1 MQTYI
6 AFNDILNVTNPED
19 SDVFSFMAGSPAFDY
34 LFAGGSAYSPSFE
47 PMPNLASLFI
57 SQSYSLTLSLLDLN
71 EDYAELALLPMQILI
86 FREWNKR
93 VRDEAAEAAGEEI
106 DDAVKKAVE
115 KARGVLRERDKD
127 FASPDGRTMGRSG
140 AVSGEFLRELS
151 EERKKGALRAALQ
164 GYAMNKWG
172 PLGAIAAGWAYDGQ
186 IGAATIHDV
195 VTASLKKEIVSL
207 GVQTLSKALG
217 VTSAFGTLAIGF
229 ALDSLFTETFEVMS
243 GLDNHFGFG
252 GDLAGFTSKGEP
264 MYEQKIGFLDGVKR
278 ALGFDIGRIELE
290 NQYGQTVG
298 YEWKGKKFE
307 YARPIEKF
315 SDYLNTP
322 ARDMGLTRANRFM
335 DAGSIMS
342 RMNQSYSRSQ
352 IEKALEKTTFGSI
365 AGFKPDGFSPF
376 GKQLYSAAF
385 DDIMDAV
392 APVVAKMQ
400 YGGGGMQRQ
409 RTDKSTFEGFMG
421 SRFGQTTYGTL
432 KNVSGSWFGKKEMKE
447 LYDRGFFGNYGDR
460 DSRGG
465 INNTGAHSRGGAMAA
480 EAAEKA
486 GKSGSISS
494 AMNSG
499 GRSNSSGNRR
509 GGNISGTTGYGKTSR
524 GEKSRQRQTEKN
536 SSNNKNGSN
545 GKK

>member
-1 MQTYI
+1 
-6 AFNDILNVTNPED
+6 
-19 SDVFSFMAGSPAFDY
+19 
-34 LFAGGSAYSPSFE
+34 
-47 PMPNLASLFI
+47 
-57 SQSYSLTLSLLDLN
+57 
-71 EDYAELALLPMQILI
+71 
-86 FREWNKR
+86 
-93 VRDEAAEAAGEEI
+93 
-106 DDAVKKAVE
+106 
-115 KARGVLRERDKD
+115 
-127 FASPDGRTMGRSG
+127 
-140 AVSGEFLRELS
+140 
-151 EERKKGALRAALQ
+151 
-164 GYAMNKWG
+164 
-172 PLGAIAAGWAYDGQ
+172 
-186 IGAATIHDV
+186 
-195 VTASLKKEIVSL
+195 
-207 GVQTLSKALG
+207 
-217 VTSAFGTLAIGF
+217 
-229 ALDSLFTETFEVMS
+229 
-243 GLDNHFGFG
+243 
-252 GDLAGFTSKGEP
+252 
-264 MYEQKIGFLDGVKR
+264 
-278 ALGFDIGRIELE
+278 
-290 NQYGQTVG
+290 
-298 YEWKGKKFE
+298 
-307 YARPIEKF
+307 
-315 SDYLNTP
+315 
-322 ARDMGLTRANRFM
+322 M

-342 RMNQSYSRSQ
+342 KMNQSYSRSQ
-352 IEKALEKTTFGSI
+352 IETALEKSTFGSI

-392 APVVAKMQ
+392 APAVAKMQ

-480 EAAEKA
+480 EAADKA
-486 GKSGSISS
+486 GKSGSVSS

-499 GRSNSSGNRR
+499 RTNSSGNRR

>member
-1 MQTYI
+1 
-6 AFNDILNVTNPED
+6 
-19 SDVFSFMAGSPAFDY
+19 MAGSAAFDY

-93 VRDEAAEAAGEEI
+93 ARDEAAEAAGEEI
-106 DDAVKKAVE
+106 ENAVSKAVE
-115 KARGVLRERDKD
+115 KARDILRERDKD
-127 FASPDGRTMGRSG
+127 FAGPEGRTMGRSG
-140 AVSGEFLRELS
+140 AVSGEFLRELA

-164 GYAMNKWG
+164 GYTMNKWG

-186 IGAATIHDV
+186 ISAATIHDV

-217 VTSAFGTLAIGF
+217 ITSAFGTLAIGL

-264 MYEQKIGFLDGVKR
+264 MYEQKIDFLDGVKR
-278 ALGFDIGRIELE
+278 SLGFDIGRIELE

-322 ARDMGLTRANRFM
+322 ARNMGLTRANRFM

-342 RMNQSYSRSQ
+342 RMNQGYSRSQ
-352 IEKALEKTTFGSI
+352 IERALEKSTFGSV

-376 GKQLYSAAF
+376 GRQLYSAAF
-385 DDIMDAV
+385 DDIADAV
-392 APVVAKMQ
+392 APAIAKTQ
-400 YGGGGMQRQ
+400 QGGGMQRLG
-409 RTDKSTFEGFMG
+409 TNKNTFEGFAG
-421 SRFGQTTYGTL
+421 SRFGQTAYNYHGYSRWGKTL
-432 KNVSGSWFGKKEMKE
+432 GMQKFKEDYE
-447 LYDRGFFGNYGDR
+447 RGFFGNREVG
-460 DSRGG
+460 SRGG
-465 INNTGAHSRGGAMAA
+465 INGTGAHSRGGVMAA
-480 EAAEKA
+480 EAADKA
-486 GKSGSISS
+486 GKSGSVSG

-499 GRSNSSGNRR
+499 RANSSGNRR
-509 GGNISGTTGYGKTSR
+509 GGNISGTTGNGKTSR
-524 GEKSRQRQTEKN
+524 GEKSRQRQAERN
-536 SSNNKNGSN
+536 SGGNKS

>member
-19 SDVFSFMAGSPAFDY
+19 SDVFSFMAGSAAFDY
-34 LFAGGSAYSPSFE
+34 LLAGGSAYSPSFE

-93 VRDEAAEAAGEEI
+93 ARDEAAEAAGEEI
-106 DDAVKKAVE
+106 ENAVSKAVE
-115 KARGVLRERDKD
+115 KARDILRERDKD
-127 FASPDGRTMGRSG
+127 FAGPEGRTMGRSG
-140 AVSGEFLRELS
+140 AVSGEFLRELA

-186 IGAATIHDV
+186 ISAATIHDV

-217 VTSAFGTLAIGF
+217 ITSAFGTIAIGF

-264 MYEQKIGFLDGVKR
+264 MYEQKIDFLDGVKR
-278 ALGFDIGRIELE
+278 SLGFDIGRIELE

-298 YEWKGKKFE
+298 YEWRGKKFE

-342 RMNQSYSRSQ
+342 RMNQNYSRSQ
-352 IEKALEKTTFGSI
+352 IERALEKSTFGSV

-376 GKQLYSAAF
+376 GRQLYSAAF
-385 DDIMDAV
+385 DDIADAV
-392 APVVAKMQ
+392 APAIAKTQ
-400 YGGGGMQRQ
+400 QGGGMQRLG
-409 RTDKSTFEGFMG
+409 TNKNTFEGFAG
-421 SRFGQTTYGTL
+421 SRFGQTAYNYHGYSRWGKTL
-432 KNVSGSWFGKKEMKE
+432 GMQKFKEDYE
-447 LYDRGFFGNYGDR
+447 RGFFGNREVG
-460 DSRGG
+460 SRGG
-465 INNTGAHSRGGAMAA
+465 INGTGAHSRGGAAAA
-480 EAAEKA
+480 EAADKA
-486 GKSGSISS
+486 GKSGSVSG

-499 GRSNSSGNRR
+499 GRANSSGNRR

-524 GEKSRQRQTEKN
+524 GEKSRQRQAERN
-536 SSNNKNGSN
+536 SGGNKS

>member
-1 MQTYI
+1 
-6 AFNDILNVTNPED
+6 
-19 SDVFSFMAGSPAFDY
+19 MAGSAAFDY
-34 LFAGGSAYSPSFE
+34 LLAGGSAYSPSFE

-57 SQSYSLTLSLLDLN
+57 SQSYSLTLSILDLN

-93 VRDEAAEAAGEEI
+93 ARDEAAEAAGEEI
-106 DDAVKKAVE
+106 ENAVSKAVE
-115 KARGVLRERDKD
+115 KARDILRERDKD
-127 FASPDGRTMGRSG
+127 FAGPEGRTMGRSG
-140 AVSGEFLRELS
+140 AVSGEFLRELA

-186 IGAATIHDV
+186 ISAATIHDV

-217 VTSAFGTLAIGF
+217 ITSAFGTIAIGF
-229 ALDSLFTETFEVMS
+229 ALNSLFTETFEVMS

-264 MYEQKIGFLDGVKR
+264 MYEQKIDFLDGVKR
-278 ALGFDIGRIELE
+278 SLGFDIGRIELE
-290 NQYGQTVG
+290 NEYGQTVG

-342 RMNQSYSRSQ
+342 RMNQSFSRSQ
-352 IEKALEKTTFGSI
+352 IERALEKSTFGSV

-376 GKQLYSAAF
+376 GRQLYSAAF
-385 DDIMDAV
+385 DDIADAV
-392 APVVAKMQ
+392 APAIAKMQ
-400 YGGGGMQRQ
+400 QGGMQRLG
-409 RTDKSTFEGFMG
+409 TNKNTFEGFVG
-421 SRFGQTTYGTL
+421 SRFGQTAYNYHGYSRWGKTL
-432 KNVSGSWFGKKEMKE
+432 GMQKFKEDYE
-447 LYDRGFFGNYGDR
+447 RGFFGNREVG
-460 DSRGG
+460 SRGG
-465 INNTGAHSRGGAMAA
+465 INGTGAHSRGGAAAA
-480 EAAEKA
+480 EAADKA
-486 GKSGSISS
+486 GKSGSVSG

-499 GRSNSSGNRR
+499 GRANSSGNRR
-509 GGNISGTTGYGKTSR
+509 GGNIGGTTGSGKTSR
-524 GEKSRQRQTEKN
+524 GEKSRQRQAERN
-536 SSNNKNGSN
+536 SGSN
-545 GKK
+545 KSGKK

>member
-6 AFNDILNVTNPED
+6 AFNDVLNVTNPED
-19 SDVFSFMAGSPAFDY
+19 SDVFSFMAGSGAFDY
-34 LFAGGSAYSPSFE
+34 FLAGSSAYSPSFE

-57 SQSYSLTLSLLDLN
+57 SQSYSLTLSILDLN

-86 FREWNKR
+86 FREWSKR
-93 VRDEAAEAAGEEI
+93 ARDEAAEAAGEEI
-106 DDAVKKAVE
+106 EDAVSKAVD
-115 KARGVLRERDKD
+115 KARDILRERDKD
-127 FASPDGRTMGRSG
+127 FASAEGRTIGRSG
-140 AVSGEFLRELS
+140 AVSGEFLRELA

-186 IGAATIHDV
+186 ISVATIHDV
-195 VTASLKKEIVSL
+195 VTASLKKEMVSL
-207 GVQTLSKALG
+207 GVQTLSKAFG
-217 VTSAFGTLAIGF
+217 ITSAFGTIAIGF
-229 ALDSLFTETFEVMS
+229 ALNSLFTETFEVMS

-307 YARPIEKF
+307 YAHPIEKF

-342 RMNQSYSRSQ
+342 RMNQNYSRSQ
-352 IEKALEKTTFGSI
+352 IERALEKSTFGSV

-385 DDIMDAV
+385 DDVLDAV
-392 APVVAKMQ
+392 ETAIAKMQ
-400 YGGGGMQRQ
+400 YGAASSQTVGAN
-409 RTDKSTFEGFMG
+409 KSTFEGFAG
-421 SRFGQTTYGTL
+421 SRFGQTAYEYHGYSRWGKTL
-432 KNVSGSWFGKKEMKE
+432 GMQKFKEDYE
-447 LYDRGFFGNYGDR
+447 RGFFGNYGNK

-480 EAAEKA
+480 EAADKA
-486 GKSGSISS
+486 GKSGSVSG
-494 AMNSG
+494 AMN
-499 GRSNSSGNRR
+499 SGNRR
-509 GGNISGTTGYGKTSR
+509 GGNIGGTTGYGKTSR
-524 GEKSRQRQTEKN
+524 GEKSRERQSQRN
-536 SSNNKNGSN
+536 SGGGVS

>member
-6 AFNDILNVTNPED
+6 AFNDVLNVTNPED
-19 SDVFSFMAGSPAFDY
+19 SDVFSFMAGAPAFDY

-57 SQSYSLTLSLLDLN
+57 SQSYSLTLSILDLN

-86 FREWNKR
+86 FREWSKR
-93 VRDEAAEAAGEEI
+93 ARDEAAEAAGEEI
-106 DDAVKKAVE
+106 EDAVSKAVD
-115 KARGVLRERDKD
+115 KARDILRERDKD
-127 FASPDGRTMGRSG
+127 FAGPEGRTMGRSG
-140 AVSGEFLRELS
+140 AVSGEFLRELA

-172 PLGAIAAGWAYDGQ
+172 PLAAIAAGWAYDGQ
-186 IGAATIHDV
+186 ISVATIHDV
-195 VTASLKKEIVSL
+195 VTASIKKEMVSL
-207 GVQTLSKALG
+207 GVQTLSKAFG
-217 VTSAFGTLAIGF
+217 ITSAFGTIAIGF
-229 ALDSLFTETFEVMS
+229 ALNSLFTETFEVMS

-252 GDLAGFTSKGEP
+252 GDLAGFTSRGEP

-298 YEWKGKKFE
+298 YEWRGKKFE
-307 YARPIEKF
+307 YAHPIEKF

-342 RMNQSYSRSQ
+342 RMNQSFSRSQ
-352 IEKALEKTTFGSI
+352 IETALEKSTFGSV

-376 GKQLYSAAF
+376 GRQLYSAAF

-392 APVVAKMQ
+392 ETAITKMQ
-400 YGGGGMQRQ
+400 YGAASS
-409 RTDKSTFEGFMG
+409 RTVGVNKSTFEGFAG
-421 SRFGQTTYGTL
+421 SRFGQTAYEYHGYSRWGKTL
-432 KNVSGSWFGKKEMKE
+432 GMQKFKEDYE
-447 LYDRGFFGNYGDR
+447 RGFFGNYGNK

-480 EAAEKA
+480 EAADKA
-486 GKSGSISS
+486 GKSGSVSS

-499 GRSNSSGNRR
+499 RANSSGNRR
-509 GGNISGTTGYGKTSR
+509 GGNIGGTTGYGKTSR
-524 GEKSRQRQTEKN
+524 GEKSRERQAERN
-536 SSNNKNGSN
+536 SGGNKS

>member
-6 AFNDILNVTNPED
+6 AFNDVLNVTNPED
-19 SDVFSFMAGSPAFDY
+19 SDVFSFMAGSGAFDY
-34 LFAGGSAYSPSFE
+34 FLAGGSAYSPSFE

-57 SQSYSLTLSLLDLN
+57 SQSYSLTLSILDLN

-86 FREWNKR
+86 FREWSKR
-93 VRDEAAEAAGEEI
+93 ARDEAAEAAGEEI
-106 DDAVKKAVE
+106 EDAVSKAVD
-115 KARGVLRERDKD
+115 KARDILRERDKD
-127 FASPDGRTMGRSG
+127 FASAEGRTIGRSG
-140 AVSGEFLRELS
+140 AVSGEFLRELA

-186 IGAATIHDV
+186 ISVATIHDV
-195 VTASLKKEIVSL
+195 VTASLKKEMVSL
-207 GVQTLSKALG
+207 GVQTLSKAFG
-217 VTSAFGTLAIGF
+217 ITSAFGTIAIGF
-229 ALDSLFTETFEVMS
+229 ALNSLFTETFEVMS

-264 MYEQKIGFLDGVKR
+264 MYEQKIGLLDGVKR

-307 YARPIEKF
+307 YAHPIEKF

-342 RMNQSYSRSQ
+342 RMNQNYSRSQ
-352 IEKALEKTTFGSI
+352 IERALEKSTFGSV

-385 DDIMDAV
+385 DDVLDAV
-392 APVVAKMQ
+392 ETAIAKMQ
-400 YGGGGMQRQ
+400 YGAASSQTVGAN
-409 RTDKSTFEGFMG
+409 KSTFEGFAG
-421 SRFGQTTYGTL
+421 SRFGQTAYEYHGYSRWGKTL
-432 KNVSGSWFGKKEMKE
+432 GMQKFKED
-447 LYDRGFFGNYGDR
+447 YARGFFGNYGNK

-480 EAAEKA
+480 EAADKA
-486 GKSGSISS
+486 GKSGSVSG
-494 AMNSG
+494 AMN
-499 GRSNSSGNRR
+499 SGNRR
-509 GGNISGTTGYGKTSR
+509 GGNIGGTTGYGKTSR
-524 GEKSRQRQTEKN
+524 GEKSRERQSQRN
-536 SSNNKNGSN
+536 SGGGVS

>member
-6 AFNDILNVTNPED
+6 AFNDVLNVTNPED
-19 SDVFSFMAGSPAFDY
+19 SDVFSFMAGSGAFDY
-34 LFAGGSAYSPSFE
+34 FLAGGSAYSPSFE

-57 SQSYSLTLSLLDLN
+57 SQSYSLTLSILDLN

-86 FREWNKR
+86 FREWSKR
-93 VRDEAAEAAGEEI
+93 ARDEAAEAAGEEI
-106 DDAVKKAVE
+106 EDAVSKAVD
-115 KARGVLRERDKD
+115 KARDILRERDKD
-127 FASPDGRTMGRSG
+127 FASAEGRTIGRSG
-140 AVSGEFLRELS
+140 AVSGEFLRELA

-186 IGAATIHDV
+186 ISVATIHDV
-195 VTASLKKEIVSL
+195 VTASLKKEMVSL
-207 GVQTLSKALG
+207 GVQTLSKAFG
-217 VTSAFGTLAIGF
+217 ITSAFGTIAIGF
-229 ALDSLFTETFEVMS
+229 ALNSLFTETFEVMS

-307 YARPIEKF
+307 YAHPIEKF

-342 RMNQSYSRSQ
+342 RMNQNYSRSQ
-352 IEKALEKTTFGSI
+352 IERALEKSTFGSV

-385 DDIMDAV
+385 DDILDAV
-392 APVVAKMQ
+392 ETAIAKMQ
-400 YGGGGMQRQ
+400 YGAASSQTVGAN
-409 RTDKSTFEGFMG
+409 KSTFEGFAG
-421 SRFGQTTYGTL
+421 SRFGQTAYEYHGYSRWGKTL
-432 KNVSGSWFGKKEMKE
+432 GMQKFKEDYE
-447 LYDRGFFGNYGDR
+447 RGFFGNYGNK

-480 EAAEKA
+480 EAADKA
-486 GKSGSISS
+486 GKSGSVSG
-494 AMNSG
+494 AMN
-499 GRSNSSGNRR
+499 SGNRR
-509 GGNISGTTGYGKTSR
+509 GGNIGGTTGYGKTSR
-524 GEKSRQRQTEKN
+524 GEKSRERQSQRN
-536 SSNNKNGSN
+536 SGGNKS

>member
-6 AFNDILNVTNPED
+6 AFNDVLNVTNPED
-19 SDVFSFMAGSPAFDY
+19 SDVFSFMAGSGAFDY
-34 LFAGGSAYSPSFE
+34 FLAGGSAYSPSFE

-57 SQSYSLTLSLLDLN
+57 SQSYSLTLSILDLN

-86 FREWNKR
+86 FREWSKR
-93 VRDEAAEAAGEEI
+93 ARDEAAEAAGEEI
-106 DDAVKKAVE
+106 EDAVSKAVD
-115 KARGVLRERDKD
+115 KARDILRERDKD
-127 FASPDGRTMGRSG
+127 FASAEGRTIGRSG
-140 AVSGEFLRELS
+140 AVSGEFLRELA

-186 IGAATIHDV
+186 ISVATIHDV
-195 VTASLKKEIVSL
+195 VTASLKKEMVSL
-207 GVQTLSKALG
+207 GVQTLSKAFG
-217 VTSAFGTLAIGF
+217 ITSAFGTIAIGF
-229 ALDSLFTETFEVMS
+229 ALNSLFTETFEVMS

-264 MYEQKIGFLDGVKR
+264 MYAQKIGFLDGVKR

-307 YARPIEKF
+307 YAHPIEKF

-342 RMNQSYSRSQ
+342 RMNQNYSRSQ
-352 IEKALEKTTFGSI
+352 IERALEKSTFGSV

-385 DDIMDAV
+385 DDVLDAV
-392 APVVAKMQ
+392 ETAIAKMQ
-400 YGGGGMQRQ
+400 YGAASSQTVGAN
-409 RTDKSTFEGFMG
+409 KSTFEGFAG
-421 SRFGQTTYGTL
+421 SRFGQTAYEYHGYSRWGKTL
-432 KNVSGSWFGKKEMKE
+432 GMQKFKEDYE
-447 LYDRGFFGNYGDR
+447 RGFFGNYGNK

-480 EAAEKA
+480 EAADKA
-486 GKSGSISS
+486 GKSGSVSG
-494 AMNSG
+494 AMN
-499 GRSNSSGNRR
+499 SGNRR
-509 GGNISGTTGYGKTSR
+509 GGNIGGTTGYGKTSR
-524 GEKSRQRQTEKN
+524 GEKSRERQSQRN
-536 SSNNKNGSN
+536 SGGGVS

>member
-6 AFNDILNVTNPED
+6 AFNDVLNVTNPED
-19 SDVFSFMAGSPAFDY
+19 SDVFSFMAGSGAFDY
-34 LFAGGSAYSPSFE
+34 FLAGGSAYSPSFE

-57 SQSYSLTLSLLDLN
+57 SQSYSLTLSILDLN

-86 FREWNKR
+86 FREWSKR
-93 VRDEAAEAAGEEI
+93 ARDEAAEAAGEEI
-106 DDAVKKAVE
+106 EDAVSKAVD
-115 KARGVLRERDKD
+115 KARDILRERDKD
-127 FASPDGRTMGRSG
+127 FASAEGRTIGRSG
-140 AVSGEFLRELS
+140 AVSGEVLRELA

-186 IGAATIHDV
+186 ISVATIHDV
-195 VTASLKKEIVSL
+195 VTASLKKEMVSL
-207 GVQTLSKALG
+207 GVQTLSKAFG
-217 VTSAFGTLAIGF
+217 ITSAFGTIAIGF
-229 ALDSLFTETFEVMS
+229 ALNSLFTETFEVMS

-307 YARPIEKF
+307 YAHPIEKF

-342 RMNQSYSRSQ
+342 RMNQNYSRSQ
-352 IEKALEKTTFGSI
+352 IERALEKSTFGSV

-385 DDIMDAV
+385 DDVLDAV
-392 APVVAKMQ
+392 ETAIAKMQ
-400 YGGGGMQRQ
+400 YGAASSQTVGAN
-409 RTDKSTFEGFMG
+409 KSTFEGFAG
-421 SRFGQTTYGTL
+421 SRFGQTAYEYHGYSRWGKTL
-432 KNVSGSWFGKKEMKE
+432 GMQKFKEDYE
-447 LYDRGFFGNYGDR
+447 RGFFGNYGNK

-480 EAAEKA
+480 EAADKA
-486 GKSGSISS
+486 GKSGSVSG
-494 AMNSG
+494 AMN
-499 GRSNSSGNRR
+499 SGNRR
-509 GGNISGTTGYGKTSR
+509 GGNIGGTTGYGKTSR
-524 GEKSRQRQTEKN
+524 GEKSRERQSQRN
-536 SSNNKNGSN
+536 SGGGVS

>member
-1 MQTYI
+1 LQTYI

-19 SDVFSFMAGSPAFDY
+19 SDVFSFMAGASAFDY

-57 SQSYSLTLSLLDLN
+57 SQGYSLTLSLLDLN

-93 VRDEAAEAAGEEI
+93 ARDEAAEAAGEEI
-106 DDAVKKAVE
+106 DDVVKKAVE
-115 KARGVLRERDKD
+115 KARNILRERDKD
-127 FASPDGRTMGRSG
+127 FAGPDGRTMGRSG
-140 AVSGEFLRELS
+140 AVSGEFLRELA

-186 IGAATIHDV
+186 ISAATIHDV

-252 GDLAGFTSKGEP
+252 GDLAGFTSRGEP

-290 NQYGQTVG
+290 NEYGQTVG

-352 IEKALEKTTFGSI
+352 IERALEKSTFGSV

-376 GKQLYSAAF
+376 GRQLYSAAF

-392 APVVAKMQ
+392 EPAVTSVMRMQ
-400 YGGGGMQRQ
+400 QGGMQRLG
-409 RTDKSTFEGFMG
+409 TNKNTFEGFAG
-421 SRFGQTTYGTL
+421 SRFGQTAYNYHGYSRWGKTL
-432 KNVSGSWFGKKEMKE
+432 GMQKFKEDYE
-447 LYDRGFFGNYGDR
+447 RGFFGNREVG
-460 DSRGG
+460 SRGG
-465 INNTGAHSRGGAMAA
+465 INGTGAHSRGGAMAA
-480 EAAEKA
+480 EAADKA
-486 GKSGSISS
+486 GKSASVSS

-499 GRSNSSGNRR
+499 NRSNSSGNRR

-524 GEKSRQRQTEKN
+524 GEKSRQRQAERN
-536 SSNNKNGSN
+536 LSSNKS

>member
-6 AFNDILNVTNPED
+6 AFNDVLNVTNPED
-19 SDVFSFMAGSPAFDY
+19 SDVFSFMAGSGAFDY
-34 LFAGGSAYSPSFE
+34 FLAGGSAYSPSFE

-57 SQSYSLTLSLLDLN
+57 SQSYSLTLSILDLN

-86 FREWNKR
+86 FREWSKR
-93 VRDEAAEAAGEEI
+93 ARDEAAEAAGEEI
-106 DDAVKKAVE
+106 EDAVSKAVD
-115 KARGVLRERDKD
+115 KARDILRERDKD
-127 FASPDGRTMGRSG
+127 FASAEGRTIGRSG
-140 AVSGEFLRELS
+140 AVSGEFLRELA

-186 IGAATIHDV
+186 ISVATIHDV
-195 VTASLKKEIVSL
+195 VTASLKKEMVSL
-207 GVQTLSKALG
+207 GVQTLSKAFG
-217 VTSAFGTLAIGF
+217 ITSAFGTIAIGF
-229 ALDSLFTETFEVMS
+229 ALNSLFTETFEVMS

-307 YARPIEKF
+307 YAHPIEKF

-342 RMNQSYSRSQ
+342 RMNQNYSRSQ
-352 IEKALEKTTFGSI
+352 IERALEKSTFGSV

-385 DDIMDAV
+385 DDVLDAV
-392 APVVAKMQ
+392 ETAIAKMQ
-400 YGGGGMQRQ
+400 YGAASSQTVGAN
-409 RTDKSTFEGFMG
+409 KSTFEGFAG
-421 SRFGQTTYGTL
+421 SRFGQTAYEYHVYSRWGKTL
-432 KNVSGSWFGKKEMKE
+432 GMQKFKEDYE
-447 LYDRGFFGNYGDR
+447 RGFFGNYGNK

-480 EAAEKA
+480 EAADKA
-486 GKSGSISS
+486 GKSGSVSG
-494 AMNSG
+494 AMN
-499 GRSNSSGNRR
+499 SGNRR
-509 GGNISGTTGYGKTSR
+509 GGNIGGTTGYGKTSR
-524 GEKSRQRQTEKN
+524 GEKSRERQSQRN
-536 SSNNKNGSN
+536 SGGGVS

>member
-1 MQTYI
+1 VQTYI
-6 AFNDILNVTNPED
+6 AFNDVLNVTNPED
-19 SDVFSFMAGSPAFDY
+19 SDVFSFMAGSGAFDY
-34 LFAGGSAYSPSFE
+34 FLAGGSAYSPSFE

-57 SQSYSLTLSLLDLN
+57 SQSYSLTLSILDLN

-86 FREWNKR
+86 FREWSKR
-93 VRDEAAEAAGEEI
+93 ARDEAAEAAGEEI
-106 DDAVKKAVE
+106 EDAVSKAVD
-115 KARGVLRERDKD
+115 KARDILRERDKD
-127 FASPDGRTMGRSG
+127 FASAEGRTIGRSG
-140 AVSGEFLRELS
+140 AVSGEFLRELA

-186 IGAATIHDV
+186 ISVATIHDV
-195 VTASLKKEIVSL
+195 VTASLKKEMVSL
-207 GVQTLSKALG
+207 GVQTLSKAFG
-217 VTSAFGTLAIGF
+217 ITSAFGTIAIGF
-229 ALDSLFTETFEVMS
+229 ALNSLFTETFEVMS

-307 YARPIEKF
+307 YAHPIEKF

-342 RMNQSYSRSQ
+342 RMNQNYSRSQ
-352 IEKALEKTTFGSI
+352 IERALEKSTFGSV

-385 DDIMDAV
+385 DDVLDAV
-392 APVVAKMQ
+392 ETAIAKMQ
-400 YGGGGMQRQ
+400 YGAASSQTVGAN
-409 RTDKSTFEGFMG
+409 KSTFEGFAG
-421 SRFGQTTYGTL
+421 SRFGQTAYEYHGYSRWGKTL
-432 KNVSGSWFGKKEMKE
+432 GMQKFKEDYE
-447 LYDRGFFGNYGDR
+447 RGFFGNYGNK

-480 EAAEKA
+480 EAADKA
-486 GKSGSISS
+486 GKSGSVSG
-494 AMNSG
+494 AMN
-499 GRSNSSGNRR
+499 SGNRR
-509 GGNISGTTGYGKTSR
+509 GGNIGGTTGYGKTSR
-524 GEKSRQRQTEKN
+524 GEKSRERQSQRN
-536 SSNNKNGSN
+536 SGGGVS